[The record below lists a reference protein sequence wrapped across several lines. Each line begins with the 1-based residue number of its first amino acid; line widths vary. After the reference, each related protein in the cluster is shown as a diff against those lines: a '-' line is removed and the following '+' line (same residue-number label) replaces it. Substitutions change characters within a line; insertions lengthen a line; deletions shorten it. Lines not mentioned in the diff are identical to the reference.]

1 MGMCT
6 RISLIF
12 ITFFIGLVVTGC
24 GTKTISQAPEIT
36 YGNPDY
42 KHMKDLPRVRYDP
55 YADAEKKSKK
65 EDDTPLSADE
75 YEALGDAFLNQGN
88 FFMAYT
94 QYGKSLEKNPENIRA
109 LYKQGLT
116 LLQDKKPGDAMPV
129 FDQVLDREPDF
140 APAYEGLGRAHFA
153 LRNLRAAKIQF
164 ERAISLDPLLWRSF
178 HFLGMIYDRNRDHD
192 AAITAYRTALTLRPG
207 EGMIYNSL
215 GVSLSAAGR
224 SPDAV
229 DAFKQALSNGYT
241 KDTVFNNLGNALC
254 DLERYDEAFQ
264 AFQRAGGTA
273 VAYNNTGVGYL
284 KNGLPDQAAAYFRK
298 AIEESPRFYVT
309 AHENLQKALRQ
320 Q

>member
-1 MGMCT
+1 
-6 RISLIF
+6 
-12 ITFFIGLVVTGC
+12 
-24 GTKTISQAPEIT
+24 
-36 YGNPDY
+36 
-42 KHMKDLPRVRYDP
+42 
-55 YADAEKKSKK
+55 
-65 EDDTPLSADE
+65 
-75 YEALGDAFLNQGN
+75 LGDAFLNQGN

-129 FDQVLDREPDF
+129 FDQVLERQPDF

-153 LRNLRAAKIQF
+153 LRNLRAAESQF
-164 ERAISLDPLLWRSF
+164 DRAIALDPLLWRSY
-178 HFLGMIYDRNRDHD
+178 HFLGMIHDRNRDHD

-207 EGMIYNSL
+207 DGMIYNSL

-224 SPDAV
+224 SEEAV
-229 DAFKQALSNGYT
+229 DAFRQALSNGYT
-241 KDTVFNNLGNALC
+241 QDTVFNNLGKALC
-254 DLERYDEAFQ
+254 DLERYVEAFQ

-284 KNGLPDQAAAYFRK
+284 KNGHRDQAAAYFRK